1 MSPTNANSSVLLSKC
16 HACRHA
22 CCLDRRVT
30 FAPCLPSHPPSK
42 HHHPPNKIH
51 KRHSSSSL
59 DSLSHP
65 RSGRRCQSRRRQG
78 PRRRRSCSRT
88 CQRCRRR
95 CWQRTGC
102 TRWWVRAATDRVR
115 AGAHLGRKV
124 ARLHHSQPKAAPAD
138 TSTSGRAAYVHTRR
152 SVAYVHS
159 ST

>member
-1 MSPTNANSSVLLSKC
+1 MSRLP
-16 HACRHA
+16 
-22 CCLDRRVT
+22 
-30 FAPCLPSHPPSK
+30 PCLLLRQTRDICARPSFSSALKAPPSP
-42 HHHPPNKIH
+42 HKIH
-51 KRHSSSSL
+51 KRHSSSSLL